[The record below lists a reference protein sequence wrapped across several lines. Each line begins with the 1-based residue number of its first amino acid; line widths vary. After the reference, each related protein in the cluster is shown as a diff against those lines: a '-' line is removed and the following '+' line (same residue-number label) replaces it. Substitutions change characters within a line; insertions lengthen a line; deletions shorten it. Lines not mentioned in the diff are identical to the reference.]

1 MLADDPRGQEEVT
14 AASNLPA
21 ELVEQARLAGTEADP
36 AHDFGHVLRVCENVR
51 RICAGEA
58 VSERDTQVAVTAAL
72 LHELFNYPKQHP
84 QSHLSGDVCA
94 EHAAAALAQLDY
106 DAPFIAAVS
115 ACIRDHGFSKGVTP
129 DSLPARLLQDADRLD
144 AIGAIGIARWAAT
157 CNAMGTQFYAPE
169 DPFCDARAPDDKRFG
184 IDHFYQKLLRIEAT
198 LHTRTAR
205 QVARERSQYMR
216 EFLTQLQNELPTEHP
231 PTMKPLC

>member
-1 MLADDPRGQEEVT
+1 MTT

-51 RICAGEA
+51 RICTGEA

-106 DAPFIAAVS
+106 EAPFIAAVS

-144 AIGAIGIARWAAT
+144 AIGAIGSHAGPQPVMPWALSF
-157 CNAMGTQFYAPE
+157 MRQ
-169 DPFCDARAPDDKRFG
+169 
-184 IDHFYQKLLRIEAT
+184 RIRSAT
-198 LHTRTAR
+198 LERQMTSGLHRPFLSKAVAHRSDADTRTAR
-205 QVARERSQYMR
+205 QVANAASTCANFWRSCKTSCRRNNPNDEAAMLSQR
-216 EFLTQLQNELPTEHP
+216 Q
-231 PTMKPLC
+231 